1 EWLQDTDEELNDQ
14 ESESHYMYMAKI
26 QEVLHAID
34 DNSGPTYDV
43 ENDNY
48 NVFATKRQHSE
59 KPESINNT
67 YVAKTDEQNA
77 EELENERVLLASLI
91 ANLKL
96 DVDENKKIKKQ
107 SKKANTP
114 LTQELD
120 KYKLVL
126 KYCKIE
132 LERNKTFQTNQKDK
146 EVVELKC
153 KEALDLLA
161 CNTYKNVESLK
172 T

>member
-1 EWLQDTDEELNDQ
+1 MMMCKQESKGIPLSAKQDEWLQDTDEELNDQ

-67 YVAKTDEQNA
+67 YVAKT
-77 EELENERVLLASLI
+77 
-91 ANLKL
+91 
-96 DVDENKKIKKQ
+96 VDRNIISNSTDMCDIEKKG
-107 SKKANTP
+107 
-114 LTQELD
+114 
-120 KYKLVL
+120 
-126 KYCKIE
+126 
-132 LERNKTFQTNQKDK
+132 
-146 EVVELKC
+146 
-153 KEALDLLA
+153 
-161 CNTYKNVESLK
+161 
-172 T
+172 